1 MQLIQ
6 FWTSRPPCTKTGL
19 LQTYRMYVHCSREW
33 TEKEEG
39 EKKSQRGKEESLLI
53 SLCSVPTRFGRLAG
67 QATRYRLR
75 RNRPRL
81 ICQNRVLHTN
91 EPDTSHLVPLPL
103 IPSLLHW
110 NYHMYQTFSLTLRDD
125 GDPKQIVQNVSAWLS
140 HKKFNTTNGLN
151 GRVVTGTHVSL
162 EFLQINR

>member
-1 MQLIQ
+1 
-6 FWTSRPPCTKTGL
+6 
-19 LQTYRMYVHCSREW
+19 MYVHCSREW

-39 EKKSQRGKEESLLI
+39 EKKSQRGKEESLLL

-75 RNRPRL
+75 RNGPRL

-110 NYHMYQTFSLTLRDD
+110 NYYMYQTFSLTLRDD
-125 GDPKQIVQNVSAWLS
+125 GDPKQIVQNVSVWLS
-140 HKKFNTTNGLN
+140 PKKFNTTNGLN
-151 GRVVTGTHVSL
+151 DRVVTGTQVSL